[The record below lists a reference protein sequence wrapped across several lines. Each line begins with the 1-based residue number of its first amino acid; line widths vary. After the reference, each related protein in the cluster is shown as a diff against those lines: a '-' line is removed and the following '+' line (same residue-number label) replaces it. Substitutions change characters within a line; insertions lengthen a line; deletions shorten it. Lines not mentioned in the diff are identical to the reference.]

1 MGEILP
7 PRPSF
12 NNIDNPE
19 TLKLLEE
26 LHGDSLQEMVDK
38 YHSTDKVW
46 SWSKRAIRYY
56 VHAWINEDV
65 GRLNPT
71 DF

>member
-19 TLKLLEE
+19 TLSCLEE
-26 LHGDSLQEMVDK
+26 LHEDSLQALVDR
-38 YHSTDKVW
+38 YHNTNSGW
-46 SWSKRAIRYY
+46 AKRAIRYY